1 MQQQQ
6 MQQYQQQSTAPIHC
20 KVQNGDEYRRFLL
33 NSSQYTVLLKQIKTI
48 FNYDAEQVL
57 VIRYKDDE
65 GDLVTLSSDEELLF
79 ALEIFSGSVLR
90 LSIHTEQQKERCG
103 GPHSHGGERGGRW
116 GEKGPHHHWERGCSR
131 WGEKHGA
138 HWAEKKC
145 GKMGQ
150 KWMEKCLENPEFL
163 VQKKL
168 ALQAKLDMMKHRKQC
183 VEAKAQEHPDAPGFQ
198 YRLATITQ
206 KIQRMEAFL
215 AKINEMETQP
225 QNIATP
231 VVASEMPTPEVFST
245 ERPTDDWRELKA
257 KVWALKQE
265 LRSANREGAPQER
278 ISDLKAQI
286 HAIKETLWEKKSARR
301 NREGKPI
308 NGCSRRGR
316 HH

>member
-1 MQQQQ
+1 VIKKANLYFFTMQQQQ
-6 MQQYQQQSTAPIHC
+6 FQQFQQQSAPIHC
-20 KVQNGDEYRRFLL
+20 KIQNGDEYRRFLL
-33 NSSQYTVLLKQIKTI
+33 TSSQYTVLLKQIKTI
-48 FNYDAEQVL
+48 FNYDADQVL

-90 LSIHTEQQKERCG
+90 LSIHTEQQRERCG
-103 GPHSHGGERGGRW
+103 RPHGGERG
-116 GEKGPHHHWERGCSR
+116 PYHHWERGCSR

-168 ALQAKLDMMKHRKQC
+168 ALQGKLDMMKHRKQC

-215 AKINEMETQP
+215 ARINDITP
-225 QNIATP
+225 NTFATP
-231 VVASEMPTPEVFST
+231 VVVSEMPTPEVFSIVG
-245 ERPTDDWRELKA
+245 PTDDWREQKA
-257 KVWALKQE
+257 SLWALKVE
-265 LRSANREGAPQER
+265 LRNARREGAPEER
-278 ISDLKAQI
+278 IKDLKAQI
-286 HAIKETLWEKKSARR
+286 HVIKETLWEKRSARK
-301 NREGKPI
+301 NREGK
-308 NGCSRRGR
+308 CSRRGR
-316 HH
+316 HN